1 MDQCSHQ
8 PDMAAD
14 SLPVHPREQ
23 PSQCPA
29 ALRLVSGRLS
39 LATPGGPTPLPWQQA
54 MDQLFGWLGLRVEPI
69 AQSQSRSLKQVA
81 KWAFP
86 ASDSTGTPLF
96 EPWNIW
102 SPTHFQAS
110 AGRSPLPRASWVASY
125 LFDTGTG
132 RPPAHRP
139 IDLMLLS
146 PHPDVC
152 TPDASSGSA
161 LPRTAVLTAMIA
173 AARAE
178 GRSRLAI
185 LVPTRCRN
193 SLAMQL
199 LAADCA
205 LTRDDMALEIL
216 SIEEAIGLLL
226 ESPLRWDAIIT
237 LPDQRSIL
245 FAILSETLGV
255 VGPWPMLWH
264 ERGLVRVT
272 GEALEEPSRTAPCAT
287 VPLDSTLLIQSL
299 ALAASQAGLGHSA
312 RRLYQAW
319 ARLRVSGVATSG
331 RPSPAPYAN
340 EVDEAV
346 FVERVATDMAHG
358 NRPLPDWKALPPGQ
372 SGTPSRPPV
381 QLSLVAAG

>member
-8 PDMAAD
+8 PDMAVD
-14 SLPVHPREQ
+14 SLPAHLPGQASHE
-23 PSQCPA
+23 PA
-29 ALRLVSGRLS
+29 ALRLVSGRLA
-39 LATPGGPTPLPWQQA
+39 LAAPGAQTPVPWQQA
-54 MDQLFGWLGLRVEPI
+54 MDQLFGWLGLRVEPT
-69 AQSQSRSLKQVA
+69 APAQSRSLKQVA

-86 ASDSTGTPLF
+86 AGDSAAAPVF
-96 EPWNIW
+96 EPWSIW
-102 SPTHFQAS
+102 SPTQLQAP
-110 AGRSPLPRASWVASY
+110 AGRPLLPRASWVASY

-146 PHPDVC
+146 PHPDAC
-152 TPDASSGSA
+152 TPDDSSGSA

-199 LAADCA
+199 LAADRA

-237 LPDQRSIL
+237 LPEQRSIL
-245 FAILSETLGV
+245 FALLSETLGV
-255 VGPWPMLWH
+255 SGPWPMLWH
-264 ERGLVRVT
+264 DRGLVRVT
-272 GEALEEPSRTAPCAT
+272 GEALDESARPAPSGAI
-287 VPLDSTLLIQSL
+287 PLDSTLLIHAL
-299 ALAASQAGLGHSA
+299 ALAAWQAGLGHSA
-312 RRLYQAW
+312 TRLHQAW
-319 ARLRVSGVATSG
+319 GRLRMSGVATPG

-340 EVDEAV
+340 EVDEAA
-346 FVERVATDMAHG
+346 FIELVATDMAHG
-358 NRPLPDWKALPPGQ
+358 HRAAPDWKALPAGPTGI
-372 SGTPSRPPV
+372 PSRPPV
-381 QLSLVAAG
+381 QLSLVSGG